1 MTLDERRAAVEAS
14 LSRKA
19 VTWWQKAVTWLLSTV
34 IEWIFYIV
42 EKIVVLI
49 FTYIRKELFASPLPH
64 SDLMRGYGIP
74 QKYIS
79 VVDNVVREKGVVA
92 GTLWAVA
99 VGIGGFIAFVKQLMD
114 VAGIP
119 MQKEMLALFKPVEPD
134 VREAIVGWHRGWVSW
149 EHLKTIA
156 AKWGYGDVALSILV
170 KNAETLI
177 GSAEIL
183 ALLRRKKIESSEAIS
198 RLKLLGISSETSAK
212 MLGLVETLPEP
223 DVIRSMYLRGLW
235 DDSVHDFKLAQLG
248 YSKETIE
255 AFKKLYMYIP
265 PVSDLVR
272 MAVREAFTPAV
283 IEKYQLHADF
293 PAEFVKWAKQQGVSE
308 EWAKA
313 YWAAHW
319 ELPSLLMGY
328 EMLHRGVITLDDLKM
343 LMRVQDIMPFW
354 RDKLI
359 KISYSPFTRVDVRR
373 MFRDNVLNREQVK
386 KAYKDLGYDDWHA
399 EKLTQWTLI
408 NAMEE
413 DREASRADV
422 VKAFLRDSIS
432 EADARQYLF
441 FLNYSADAIEFFID
455 DAKYKKQMTLKD
467 QELEYI
473 KVNYVKGSWDL
484 PRTEEALC
492 KLGLPAKEIDYYLL
506 LWTKSTKEKVAL
518 PTKAELKRWL
528 IAGTITIERWVEF
541 MRYLG
546 YSDELIAY
554 YADEISAGLTPA
566 S

>member
-1 MTLDERRAAVEAS
+1 MTLDKRRAAVEAS

-49 FTYIRKELFASPLPH
+49 FTHIRKELYFSSTP
-64 SDLMRGYGIP
+64 SDEILTYYGVPAGRKALVERFI
-74 QKYIS
+74 
-79 VVDNVVREKGVVA
+79 REKGVVA
-92 GTLWAVA
+92 GTIFGVA
-99 VGIGGFIAFVKQLMD
+99 FGLFGSFQYIKQLMD

-119 MQKEMLALFKPVEPD
+119 VQKEMLALFKPTEPD

-149 EHLKTIA
+149 DSLKMIA

-177 GSAEIL
+177 NSVEIL
-183 ALLRRKKIESSEAIS
+183 ALLRRKKIEPGEAIS
-198 RLKLLGISSETSAK
+198 RLKLLGMSPETAAK

-235 DDSVHDFKLAQLG
+235 GDGVHDQKMSELG
-248 YSKETIE
+248 YTKETIE
-255 AFKKLYMYIP
+255 AVKKLYMYIP
-265 PVSDLVR
+265 PVPDLVR

-283 IEKYQLHADF
+283 VEKYKLYEDF
-293 PAEFVKWAKQQGVSE
+293 PPDFAKWAKQQGVSV

-343 LMRVQDIMPFW
+343 LMRVQDIMPYW

-359 KISYSPFTRVDVRR
+359 KISYTPFTRVDVRR
-373 MFRDNVLNREQVK
+373 MFRDNVLDREQVK
-386 KAYKDLGYDDWHA
+386 RAYKDIGYDEWHA

-413 DREASRADV
+413 DREASRSDV

-432 EADARQYLF
+432 EADARKYLD

-467 QELEYI
+467 QELDYI
-473 KVNYVKGSWDL
+473 KVNYIKGSWDL
-484 PRTEEALC
+484 PRTEEALR
-492 KLGLPAKEIDYYLL
+492 KLGLPSKEIDYYVL

-528 IAGTITIERWVEF
+528 IAGTISIERWVEF

-554 YADEISAGLTPA
+554 YADEISMALTPA